1 MFHKNQVLKTKQ
13 TPKKHCT
20 SIQASN
26 LKLEYFENVFN
37 VNESKIYM
45 KKLFTD
51 IHWRREKI
59 IMWGKEIVTKRRI
72 AWYADKGKSYSYSG
86 LTFHPSNWNQDLL
99 KIKRRVESISHVSF
113 NSVLLNEY
121 INGGVSMGWH
131 SDDEKE
137 LGKNPVIASVSFGA
151 NRDFLFRHKFDKNH
165 DRVKVYLK
173 TGSLLLMLG
182 STQHYWKHSIP
193 KRLRV
198 KEPRINLTFR
208 NII

>member
-1 MFHKNQVLKTKQ
+1 MFHKNQDLKTKQ
-13 TPKKHCT
+13 VPNVHCT
-20 SIQASN
+20 SIQATN
-26 LKLEYFENVFN
+26 LSLEYIENVFS

-45 KKLFTD
+45 EKLFTEVR
-51 IHWRREKI
+51 WRREKI

-72 AWYADKGKSYSYSG
+72 AWYADKGKSYTYSG
-86 LTFHPSNWNQDLL
+86 STFHPSNWNQDLL
-99 KIKRRVESISHVSF
+99 KIKKRVERISHVSF

-121 INGGVSMGWH
+121 TNGEVGMGWH

-137 LGKNPVIASVSFGA
+137 LGKNPVIASVSFGV

-165 DRVKVYLK
+165 DKIKVHLK

-193 KRLRV
+193 KRLKV
-198 KEPRINLTFR
+198 KDPRINLTFR
-208 NII
+208 NIV

>member
-26 LKLEYFENVFN
+26 LKLEYIENVFN

-86 LTFHPSNWNQDLL
+86 STFHPSNWNQDLL
-99 KIKRRVESISHVSF
+99 KKKD
-113 NSVLLNEY
+113 VL
-121 INGGVSMGWH
+121 
-131 SDDEKE
+131 
-137 LGKNPVIASVSFGA
+137 
-151 NRDFLFRHKFDKNH
+151 
-165 DRVKVYLK
+165 KVYPM
-173 TGSLLLMLG
+173 SLLIV
-182 STQHYWKHSIP
+182 YC
-193 KRLRV
+193 
-198 KEPRINLTFR
+198 
-208 NII
+208 